1 VEPDRR
7 GFAPGARWKVLIN
20 TSNVFVG
27 RRQRETLLLVR
38 DVEPFERWSW
48 HLVATR
54 LDVEIRL
61 RYVAEART
69 LVLINT
75 NARRRGVERTAV
87 TRLYELC
94 QTGAS
99 L

>member
-7 GFAPGARWKVLIN
+7 GFASGARWKVLIN

-27 RRQRETLLLVR
+27 RRRRETLLLVR

-61 RYVAEART
+61 RHVADGRT

-75 NARRRGVERTAV
+75 NSRRRSLERTAL
-87 TRLYELC
+87 TRLYDLC